1 MANIYSVEQLSEHIS
16 ETPEGFLLCESVPI
30 TRAGELRYAPD
41 KTPIPEGDGDTIIT
55 RRPEDVTRPETIA
68 SFEGKPVTLTHPK
81 DESTDNFVTPKNWKA
96 FTVGVVQN
104 VRASKLDDGTDA
116 LVADLL
122 ITDAQAI
129 DRVKSKELRE
139 VSCGFKC
146 QYVVIEPGRGLQ
158 VDIIGNHVAFV
169 ANGRCG
175 PECAVQDEAE
185 RKEPRM
191 IERLKTAVA
200 KTLDQVFDSVDAED
214 QAALLR
220 TLMSRMDSYE
230 SRLAVHDSAE
240 AKDADKVVVDQATDS
255 MAMFEERL
263 ARLEEAI
270 SQLMATKKEEPST
283 QVEITTDSCDDVDTI
298 ARAEILS
305 PGIAKTGDVKSKA
318 LDACYAT
325 KEGRQIIDT
334 LLKGKA
340 FDSADKDML
349 FIAASELVKGERRS
363 QLIQVIQPE
372 SESKDVY
379 AEFWKGRK

>member
-16 ETPEGFLLCESVPI
+16 ETPEGYLLCESVPI
-30 TRAGELRYAPD
+30 TRAGELTYAPN

-104 VRASKLDDGTDA
+104 VRASKLEDGTDA

-169 ANGRCG
+169 SNGRCG

-185 RKEPRM
+185 RKETRM
-191 IERLKTAVA
+191 IERIKTAVA

-230 SRLAVHDSAE
+230 SRLAVNDSSE
-240 AKDADKVVVDQATDS
+240 EKVVVDQAADP

-270 SQLMATKKEEPST
+270 AQLMIAKKEEPST
-283 QVEITTDSCDDVDTI
+283 ELEITTDSCDDVDTI

-305 PGIAKTGDVKSKA
+305 PGISKTGDVKKKA

-325 KEGRQIIDT
+325 NEGRQIIDT

-363 QLIQVIQPE
+363 QLTRVIHPE
-372 SESKDVY
+372 TESKDVY

>member
-16 ETPEGFLLCESVPI
+16 ETPEGFLLCENVPI
-30 TRAGELRYAPD
+30 TRAGELIYAPSE
-41 KTPIPEGDGDTIIT
+41 TPITAGDGNTIIEKS
-55 RRPEDVTRPETIA
+55 REDIARPETIA
-68 SFEGKPVTLTHPK
+68 SFEGKPITINHPH
-81 DESTDNFVTPKNWKA
+81 DFVTPENWKA
-96 FTVGVVQN
+96 LTVGVVQN
-104 VRASKLDDGTDA
+104 VRVSKLEDGTDA

-129 DRVKSKELRE
+129 ARVKNKELRE
-139 VSCGFKC
+139 VSCGYEAT
-146 QYVVIEPGRGLQ
+146 YVEIAPGRGRQ
-158 VDIIGNHVAFV
+158 EDIIGNHVALV
-169 ANGRCG
+169 VSGRCG
-175 PECAVQDEAE
+175 PDCAIHDHAP

-191 IERLKTAVA
+191 IERLKTALA

-214 QAALLR
+214 QAALLKK
-220 TLMSRMDSYE
+220 LMSRMDSYE
-230 SRLAVHDSAE
+230 SRLAVNDSSE
-240 AKDADKVVVDQATDS
+240 ESAKAGADQAADP

-270 SQLMATKKEEPST
+270 AQLMASKEDEPST
-283 QVEITTDSCDDVDTI
+283 DLEITTDSCDDVDTI

-318 LDACYAT
+318 LNACYAT
-325 KEGRQIIDT
+325 NEGRQIIDT

-363 QLIQVIQPE
+363 QLTRVIHPE
-372 SESKDVY
+372 TESKDVY

>member
-41 KTPIPEGDGDTIIT
+41 KTPIPEGEGDTIIT

-191 IERLKTAVA
+191 IEKIKTAVA

-240 AKDADKVVVDQATDS
+240 EKEADKVVVDQATDS

-270 SQLMATKKEEPST
+270 SQLMASKEDEPST
-283 QVEITTDSCDDVDTI
+283 ELEITTDSCDDVDTI

-325 KEGRQIIDT
+325 NDGRQIIDT

-349 FIAASELVKGERRS
+349 FVAASELLKSERRS
-363 QLIQVIQPE
+363 QLTRVVQSE
-372 SESKDVY
+372 TESKDVY

>member
-30 TRAGELRYAPD
+30 TRAGELTYAPSE
-41 KTPIPEGDGDTIIT
+41 TPITAGDGNTIIE
-55 RRPEDVTRPETIA
+55 RSREDIARPETIA
-68 SFEGKPVTLTHPK
+68 SFEGKPITINHPH
-81 DESTDNFVTPKNWKA
+81 DFVTPENWKA
-96 FTVGVVQN
+96 LTVGLVQN
-104 VRASKLDDGTDA
+104 VRVSKLEDGTDA

-129 DRVKSKELRE
+129 ARVKNKELRE
-139 VSCGFKC
+139 VSCGYEAT
-146 QYVVIEPGRGLQ
+146 YVEIAPGRGRQ
-158 VDIIGNHVAFV
+158 EGIVGNHVALV
-169 ANGRCG
+169 VSGRCG
-175 PECAVQDEAE
+175 PDCAIQDHAP

-191 IERLKTAVA
+191 IEKLKTAVSRTFLS
-200 KTLDQVFDSVDAED
+200 TLDQVFDSVDTEG
-214 QAALLR
+214 QAA
-220 TLMSRMDSYE
+220 
-230 SRLAVHDSAE
+230 HDSTE
-240 AKDADKVVVDQATDS
+240 ETGKEVTDQPTDQ
-255 MAMFEERL
+255 MPMFEERL
-263 ARLEEAI
+263 ARLEEFIA
-270 SQLMATKKEEPST
+270 QLKAAKKEDPST
-283 QVEITTDSCDDVDTI
+283 EVEITTDSCNDVDTI

-318 LDACYAT
+318 LNACYAT
-325 KEGRQIIDT
+325 NEGRQIIDT

-363 QLIQVIQPE
+363 QLTRVVQPE